1 MGRRSISNFPVG
13 SCSEDMVSPLPDDK
27 DHANHTIRA
36 NAIFPP
42 QEIPDSEEDMVM
54 EDYEAIV
61 CKQLILFTSTF
72 H

>member
-1 MGRRSISNFPVG
+1 
-13 SCSEDMVSPLPDDK
+13 MVSPLPDDK
-27 DHANHTIRA
+27 DHANHTVRA